1 MYIDLIGRQ
10 DNSKK
15 EPIKNNTQNLGMYC
29 PMNKAY
35 LDFVIQKHEER
46 RQQTNIIVYKVCL
59 FQHKLS
65 PGHHIQYLHPGK
77 ESSYDSLQRFKMAN
91 SSNRKHLDWKHHTL
105 AWLVHSPR

>member
-1 MYIDLIGRQ
+1 MWAMYIDLIGRQ

-35 LDFVIQKHEER
+35 LDLEFAPMALLTLVIQKYEER

-65 PGHHIQYLHPGK
+65 PGHHI
-77 ESSYDSLQRFKMAN
+77 
-91 SSNRKHLDWKHHTL
+91 
-105 AWLVHSPR
+105 SPPW